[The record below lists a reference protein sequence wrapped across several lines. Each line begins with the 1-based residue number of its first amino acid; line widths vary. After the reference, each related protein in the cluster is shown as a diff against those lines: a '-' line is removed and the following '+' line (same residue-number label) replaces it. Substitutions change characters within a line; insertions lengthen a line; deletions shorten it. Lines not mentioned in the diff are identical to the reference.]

1 MTNDELEK
9 IAIEY
14 LNNNISIKDL
24 AASHGISKTTL
35 IRCFNGETN
44 GVHLNMELQTQ
55 IDEERK
61 RRFLASKST
70 SGNKG
75 KFILSKDE
83 IVYFANYYV
92 QNDDVVLED
101 LAKLRNVSPAT
112 FYNAFVVDNLGEEL
126 YNAVLEKYKLIHQ
139 NIFKK

>member
-9 IAIEY
+9 IAKEY

-24 AASHGISKTTL
+24 AVSHGISKTTL
-35 IRCFNGETN
+35 IRYFNGEAYD
-44 GVHLNMELQTQ
+44 VHLNMKLQTQ
-55 IDEERK
+55 VDEERK

-70 SGNKG
+70 SGHKG
-75 KFILSKDE
+75 KLILSKDE

-92 QNDDVVLED
+92 QNDDVTLED

-112 FYNAFVVDNLGEEL
+112 FYNAFVADNLGEEL
-126 YNAVLEKYKLIHQ
+126 YNAVLEKYELNHKSA
-139 NIFKK
+139 FKK

>member
-35 IRCFNGETN
+35 IRYFNRETN
-44 GVHLNMELQTQ
+44 DVHLNMELQTQ

-83 IVYFANYYV
+83 IVFFANYYV

-126 YNAVLEKYKLIHQ
+126 YNAVSKKYELNHK
-139 NIFKK
+139 NAFKR

>member
-9 IAIEY
+9 IAKEY
-14 LNNNISIKDL
+14 LNNNVSIKGL

-35 IRCFNGETN
+35 IRYFNGEAYD
-44 GVHLNMELQTQ
+44 VHLNMKLQTQ
-55 IDEERK
+55 VDEERK

-75 KFILSKDE
+75 KLILSKDE

-92 QNDDVVLED
+92 QNDDVTLED
-101 LAKLRNVSPAT
+101 LAKLKNVSRVT
-112 FYNAFVVDNLGEEL
+112 FYNAFVADNLGEEL